1 MKDIILLFFA
11 YARTG
16 LKIRFQYKLDSV
28 ISTFAVFFREA
39 AGIIAMYLA
48 LLKFDTINNWNID
61 ELIFLFSLIFI
72 TYGIFIVFFMAL
84 RDFSDWI
91 KHGDFDRVMLRP
103 RGLLTQLVLC
113 GADWIAALGHGT
125 LGILLFIFSANK
137 VGIQWN
143 LGMAVY
149 YIVIVISGV
158 LIQGAIF
165 LIFSAISIYVV
176 ETNSLKEIFYW
187 NMRKFAIY
195 PLSIYNKFIQSI
207 LIFVVPFAFVNY
219 FPAQFFLRKAD
230 LAAYPQW
237 FMYLSP
243 IVGIGLY
250 IIAYAFWKFS
260 LRYYKSTG
268 N

>member
-1 MKDIILLFFA
+1 MKDIFSLFFA
-11 YARTG
+11 YAKTG
-16 LKIRFQYKLDSV
+16 IKTRFQYKLDSV
-28 ISTFAVFFREA
+28 VSTFAVFFREA

-61 ELIFLFSLIFI
+61 ELVFLFSLIFI

-113 GADWIAALGHGT
+113 GADWLAALGHGT
-125 LGILLFIFSANK
+125 LGILLFILSANK
-137 VGIQWN
+137 VGIHWD

-149 YIVIVISGV
+149 YIVVVISGV

-230 LAAYPQW
+230 MAAYPNI

-250 IIAYAFWKFS
+250 IIAYIFWKFS